1 LDQLIRNTDE
11 STAAGNRM
19 SEPDFS
25 TRQLRAFV
33 ALAETRNFT
42 RAAARLHLSQPAFSA
57 LIRALE
63 DALGAR
69 LFDRSTRHVEPT
81 AEGALFLDSARR
93 LLRDLALS
101 VADLGEHVAR
111 KRGRVALAAL
121 PALAAGWLPPLLAD
135 FRCRHPG
142 IALDV
147 ADALSEDCVERVR
160 AGRADFA
167 LAAVRSAAPEL
178 LVEPFCADRFYMVCP
193 RGHALATRA
202 AVTLQDLAGEPFIHL
217 ARNSSVRQHIESAL
231 WPGAVALQPV
241 MELEQLSTVAG
252 MVRAGLGLTVV
263 PGLTLFHFEHPD
275 LATRPLQAPGLQR
288 QIYSIR
294 RRDRGLSIAAQALF
308 EELIEK
314 RPSPD
319 TGLVAALTPPPPAA
333 ASR

>member
-1 LDQLIRNTDE
+1 
-11 STAAGNRM
+11 M

-63 DALGAR
+63 EVLGAR

-81 AEGALFLDSARR
+81 AEGALFLESAQR
-93 LLRDLALS
+93 LLRDLSLS

-111 KRGRVALAAL
+111 RRGRVALAAL
-121 PALAAGWLPPLLAD
+121 PALAAGWLPPLLAG
-135 FRCRHPG
+135 FRSRYPG
-142 IALDV
+142 IELDV

-167 LAAVRSAAPEL
+167 LAAVRSGAPEL
-178 LVEPFCADRFYMVCP
+178 LVEPFCADGFFLVCP
-193 RGHALATRA
+193 RSHALARREQ
-202 AVTLQDLAGEPFIHL
+202 VTLRDLAGQDFIHL
-217 ARNSSVRQHIESAL
+217 ARTSSVRQHIESAL
-231 WPGAVALQPV
+231 WPGAVPVKAV

-252 MVRAGLGLTVV
+252 MVRAGLGITVV
-263 PGLTLFHFEHPD
+263 PALTLFHFEHPE
-275 LATRPLQAPGLQR
+275 LVTRPLQGLQLKR

-308 EELIEK
+308 EELIAK
-314 RPSPD
+314 RP
-319 TGLVAALTPPPPAA
+319 ALE
-333 ASR
+333 